1 MKELLWL
8 IRHTLKVTFN
18 KKRSI
23 IIYFGMPL
31 LGILIAFA
39 AYGGSNVQ
47 TIQIGIAS
55 QDQGEAS
62 SGTISFLKKI
72 DHVKVTEIKNSAIAD
87 QISSGK
93 LDVVIKIDEGF
104 TQSLMDGKPSGI
116 QMVSIKGAQVTSFI
130 KAYLYQ
136 YLDNVAAIG
145 KTADGNQKSFHQ
157 MYANY
162 QKKNFS
168 MKTVSLKDLSK
179 NRDMTS
185 QTIGF
190 LLMFLLMSA
199 GNLSEI
205 ILKEKENRTYFR
217 LLSTPISARK
227 YVLSNILVNM
237 IIMAVQITFT
247 IYMMKNVFHIETN
260 MAFGEMLFILLVFA
274 LVAVGLGLI
283 IVAFASST
291 ASFGALQNFL
301 VIPTCMLSG
310 CFWPVA
316 IMPDAAQKIAEFL
329 PQHWALSAIE
339 KLQKGISIGSIYLNI
354 LILLAFALAFFL
366 VAIYRFGRN
375 NNARNFI

>member
-18 KKRSI
+18 TRRSF

-31 LGILIAFA
+31 IGILIAFA

-47 TIQIGIAS
+47 TIHIGIAS
-55 QDQGEAS
+55 QDRGEAS
-62 SGTISFLKKI
+62 SGTISFLKNI
-72 DHVKVTEIKNSAIAD
+72 DHVKVTEIKDSAIAD

-104 TQSLMDGKPSGI
+104 TQSLMDGNPSGI

-145 KTADGNQKSFHQ
+145 KTAHGDQKAFHE

-162 QKKNFS
+162 QKENFS

-237 IIMAVQITFT
+237 IIMAVQISFT
-247 IYMMKNVFHIETN
+247 IYMMNNVFHIETN

-283 IVAFASST
+283 IVAFTSST

-329 PQHWALSAIE
+329 PQHWALSAID

-354 LILLAFALAFFL
+354 LILLAFAAAFFL